1 MKEYR
6 SPIFKHDHP
15 TVPDACRLCWALQV
29 RKIGGR
35 WKPGCTPN
43 NCEWQSHPADT
54 IGRPCDPSRVENMLP
69 TMEKL

>member
-1 MKEYR
+1 MTKPK

-35 WKPGCTPN
+35 CQSGCTPQH
-43 NCEWQSHPADT
+43 CEWQAHPANFT
-54 IGRPCDPSRVENMLP
+54 GRPCDPSRVENMLP
-69 TMEKL
+69 TMENL